1 MHSFMQDA
9 PQFILQ
15 LYILAKRPP
24 TSKTQNDYIL
34 TGEWRLSND
43 SHQGCYSESNQFLF
57 FFFQI
62 VVVIQV
68 VSSLSSLIS
77 LSWSLMSYQR
87 VLRYATPD
95 KPQLS
100 VGGASSLFF
109 WHTFQVTARV
119 IALALFATAY
129 KQHVFVLIVA
139 HWTLMTSWILAQ
151 VTRT

>member
-1 MHSFMQDA
+1 M
-9 PQFILQ
+9 
-15 LYILAKRPP
+15 
-24 TSKTQNDYIL
+24 
-34 TGEWRLSND
+34 
-43 SHQGCYSESNQFLF
+43 
-57 FFFQI
+57 
-62 VVVIQV
+62 IQV

-100 VGGASSLFF
+100 VGGASTLFF

-151 VTRT
+151 VTCT